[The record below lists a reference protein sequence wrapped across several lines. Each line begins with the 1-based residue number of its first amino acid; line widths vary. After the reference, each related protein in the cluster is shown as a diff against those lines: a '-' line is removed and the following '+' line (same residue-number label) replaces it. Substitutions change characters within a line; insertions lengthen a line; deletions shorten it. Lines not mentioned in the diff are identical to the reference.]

1 MSTRSTIAILKKD
14 GSVSSI
20 YCHSDGYLS
29 FNGMLLERHYQDAEK
44 VNKLINLGQISSLA
58 EEVDIPKGVK
68 HTFDKRATGITIF
81 YGRDRGEK
89 EVDAVNYKS
98 FEDYA
103 SNGDFQQYDYVFDET
118 KNNWFLL
125 KQSTGKL
132 AKLLPLL
139 AKEKTVT
146 GEDKQFVVE
155 KVNAIKTVK
164 LKSKIEKIIP
174 EKLNVKQPKKIK
186 V

>member
-29 FNGMLLERHYQDAEK
+29 FNGMLLEQHYQDAEK
-44 VNKLINLGQISSLA
+44 VNKLINLGQISSLG
-58 EEVDIPKGVK
+58 EEVDIPNGVK
-68 HTFDKRATGITIF
+68 HSFDKRATGITTF

-103 SNGDFQQYDYVFDET
+103 SNGDFQEYDYVFDET
-118 KNNWFLL
+118 KKNWFLL
-125 KQSTGKL
+125 KPSTGKL
-132 AKLLPLL
+132 TKLLPLL

-164 LKSKIEKIIP
+164 LKNKIEKITP
-174 EKLNVKQPKKIK
+174 EKVNVEQPKKVK
-186 V
+186 L